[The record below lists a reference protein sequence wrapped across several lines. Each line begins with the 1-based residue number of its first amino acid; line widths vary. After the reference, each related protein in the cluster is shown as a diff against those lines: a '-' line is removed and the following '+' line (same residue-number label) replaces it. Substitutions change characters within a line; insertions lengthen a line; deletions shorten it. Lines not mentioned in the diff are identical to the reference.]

1 MDAVDSTGMVVT
13 VSVWAQRINIDPPRS
28 VVVLEP
34 VERTTAC
41 VTFDSTV
48 SAIVVIYISL
58 PRGTKARAGFRYI
71 RVRTHPGKYCNLII
85 IIPGL
90 EYLYWNFVKGP
101 DKSGIQLTSLFLC
114 AVFLPCLYL

>member
-28 VVVLEP
+28 IVVLEP

-48 SAIVVIYISL
+48 RVTHNYISL
-58 PRGTKARAGFRYI
+58 GREGVLVQELYDFSRNKLQQKVSQWFLVNRG
-71 RVRTHPGKYCNLII
+71 V
-85 IIPGL
+85 
-90 EYLYWNFVKGP
+90 LYDILKV
-101 DKSGIQLTSLFLC
+101 
-114 AVFLPCLYL
+114 

>member
-48 SAIVVIYISL
+48 RATHAYIFLSQGSISAM
-58 PRGTKARAGFRYI
+58 GTRRELASDSTGFAHI
-71 RVRTHPGKYCNLII
+71 L
-85 IIPGL
+85 
-90 EYLYWNFVKGP
+90 
-101 DKSGIQLTSLFLC
+101 
-114 AVFLPCLYL
+114 